1 MHKFGKLNLQT
12 TSKAAPEPHTPKEP
26 TLIAQLGVHHR
37 SRVLQHLRDLT
48 DHDRWLRF
56 GYAIGDDALRNYVRG
71 LHFSRDAV
79 FGALDES
86 ARILALGHLAFERND
101 STVVAEFGVSVLP
114 HARRRGLGLALL
126 QRAARHAVNR
136 GATQLV
142 MNYLPGNNALVQ
154 LAARAGMA
162 FIEDQMEPRAYLA
175 LPAPSATT
183 LMEETFGELIAAIDL
198 GFRVANAER
207 VDGDPTSA

>member
-1 MHKFGKLNLQT
+1 
-12 TSKAAPEPHTPKEP
+12 
-26 TLIAQLGVHHR
+26 
-37 SRVLQHLRDLT
+37 VLQHLRELS

-56 GYAIGDDALRNYVRG
+56 GYAIGDDALRSYVRG

-86 ARILALGHLAFERND
+86 ARVLAFGHLAFERGA
-101 STVVAEFGVSVLP
+101 STVIAEFGVSVIP
-114 HARRRGLGLALL
+114 SARRRGLGLALL

-142 MNYLPGNNALVQ
+142 MNYLPGNNGLVQ
-154 LAARAGMA
+154 LAACAGMA
-162 FIEDQMEPRAYLA
+162 FIEDQTEPRAYLT
-175 LPAPSATT
+175 LPAPSAAT
-183 LMEETFGELIAAIDL
+183 LMEETFGELIASIDL

-207 VDGDPTSA
+207 FEASPTSA

>member
-1 MHKFGKLNLQT
+1 MHKSPKLNLR
-12 TSKAAPEPHTPKEP
+12 TSFAADPRSEAPQEPP
-26 TLIAQLGVHHR
+26 LIAQLGTHHR
-37 SRVLQHLRDLT
+37 PRVLQHLRALT

-56 GYAIGDDALRNYVRG
+56 GYAIGEDALQNYVRG
-71 LHFSRDAV
+71 LHFARDAV

-86 ARILALGHLAFERND
+86 ARVLALGHLAFERND
-101 STVVAEFGVSVLP
+101 SLVAEFGVSVVP

-142 MNYLPGNNALVQ
+142 MNYLPGNTALVQ

-162 FIEDQMEPRAYLA
+162 FIEDQVEPRAYLT
-175 LPAPSATT
+175 LPAPSAAT

-207 VDGDPTSA
+207 VRRPTSA

>member
-1 MHKFGKLNLQT
+1 MHKSGNLQVPPAFGP
-12 TSKAAPEPHTPKEP
+12 AASEELP
-26 TLIAQLGVHHR
+26 LIAQLGTHHR
-37 SRVLQHLRDLT
+37 SRVLHHLRELS

-86 ARILALGHLAFERND
+86 ARVLALGHLAFERGE
-101 STVVAEFGVSVLP
+101 STVVAEFGVSVVP
-114 HARRRGLGLALL
+114 DARRRGLGLALL

-142 MNYLPGNNALVQ
+142 MNYLPGNNALAQ

-162 FIEDQMEPRAYLA
+162 FIEDQTEPRAYLV
-175 LPAPSATT
+175 LPAPSAAT
-183 LMEETFGELIAAIDL
+183 LMEETFGELVAAIDL

-207 VDGDPTSA
+207 LEGSPTSA

>member
-1 MHKFGKLNLQT
+1 MHKTCKTN
-12 TSKAAPEPHTPKEP
+12 APATVPVLSEVLPELP
-26 TLIAQLGVHHR
+26 LIAQLGSHHR
-37 SRVLQHLRDLT
+37 PRVLHHLRELT
-48 DHDRWLRF
+48 DQDRWLRF
-56 GYAIGDDALRNYVRG
+56 GYVIGEDALKNYVRG
-71 LHFSRDAV
+71 LHFARDGV
-79 FGALDES
+79 FGALDDS
-86 ARILALGHLAFERND
+86 ARVLALGHLAFER
-101 STVVAEFGVSVLP
+101 SSSLTVAEFGVSVVP

-162 FIEDQMEPRAYLA
+162 FIEDQVEPRAYLA
-175 LPAPSATT
+175 LPGPTAAT
-183 LMEETFGELIAAIDL
+183 LMEETFGELIASIDL

-207 VDGDPTSA
+207 YEASPTSA